1 MKNYI
6 IILLI
11 ALILGAC
18 SPQKRLHRLVA
29 LHPEL
34 VQNDTIR
41 INDTTFIPS
50 IQIDTM
56 VHVNTLHDTVTITK
70 EKLRVQFHR
79 IKDTVYI
86 EAEQKADTVIL
97 HKEVPVEKI
106 VYQKPDGKTNIGV
119 IWFLLGALV
128 VMVVVVLVL
137 GFGWFWGR

>member
-34 VQNDTIR
+34 VQNDTIK

-50 IQIDTM
+50 VQIDTL

-70 EKLRVQFHR
+70 EKLRVQIHR

-86 EAEQKADTVIL
+86 EAEQQADTVIV

-106 VYQKPDGKTNIGV
+106 VYQKPDGKTNIAL
-119 IWFLLGALV
+119 IWVLLGVLV
-128 VMVVVVLVL
+128 VMVVVLVL
-137 GFGWFWGR
+137 GFGCFGGR

>member
-34 VQNDTIR
+34 VQNDTIK

-50 IQIDTM
+50 VQIDTL

-70 EKLRVQFHR
+70 EKLRVQIHR
-79 IKDTVYI
+79 IKDTVYV
-86 EAEQKADTVIL
+86 EAEQQADTVIV

-106 VYQKPDGKTNIGV
+106 VYQKPDGKTNIAL
-119 IWFLLGALV
+119 IWVLLGVLV
-128 VMVVVVLVL
+128 VMVVVLVL
-137 GFGWFWGR
+137 GFGCFGGR

>member
-50 IQIDTM
+50 IQIDTL
-56 VHVNTLHDTVTITK
+56 VHINTLHDTVTITK
-70 EKLRVQFHR
+70 EKLRVQIHR

-86 EAEQKADTVIL
+86 EAEQQADTVIV

-106 VYQKPDGKTNIGV
+106 VYQKPDGKTNIGL

-128 VMVVVVLVL
+128 VMVVVLVL

>member
-1 MKNYI
+1 
-6 IILLI
+6 
-11 ALILGAC
+11 
-18 SPQKRLHRLVA
+18 
-29 LHPEL
+29 
-34 VQNDTIR
+34 
-41 INDTTFIPS
+41 
-50 IQIDTM
+50 M

>member
-11 ALILGAC
+11 ALLLGAC

-34 VQNDTIR
+34 VQNDTIK

-50 IQIDTM
+50 VQIDTL

-70 EKLRVQFHR
+70 EKLRVQIHR

-86 EAEQKADTVIL
+86 EAEQQADTVIV
-97 HKEVPVEKI
+97 HKEIPVEKI
-106 VYQKPDGKTNIGV
+106 VYQKPDGKTNIGL

-137 GFGWFWGR
+137 GFGWFGGR